1 MNNKIL
7 AIDDEKSIRFILENT
22 FKNDFDITT
31 CDNGLDALSKLQA
44 GDLPDLIICDIEMP
58 KMDGFEFILRVRE
71 SGFFDDIPLIMLSGK
86 EDSKDKIRCFNTGA
100 DDYILKP
107 FNPAELVARI
117 KRRLQSRD
125 LFMARM
131 GN

>member
-1 MNNKIL
+1 MRNKIL

-22 FKNDFDITT
+22 FKKHYDIIT
-31 CDNGLDALSKLQA
+31 CDNGLDALNTLQS
-44 GDLPDLIICDIEMP
+44 GNLPDLIICDIEMP
-58 KMDGFEFILRVRE
+58 TMDGFDFILKVRE

-86 EDSKDKIRCFNTGA
+86 EDSKDRIRCFETGA

-107 FNPAELVARI
+107 FNPTELIARI
-117 KRRLQSRD
+117 KRRLESRD
-125 LFMARM
+125 LLMNRI

>member
-1 MNNKIL
+1 MKKIM

-22 FKNDFDITT
+22 FKTDYEVTT
-31 CDNGLDALSKLQA
+31 WDNGLDALNDLQA
-44 GDLPDLIICDIEMP
+44 GNLPDLIICDIEMP
-58 KMDGFEFILRVRE
+58 QMDGFEFITKVRA

-86 EDSKDKIRCFNTGA
+86 EDSRDKIKCFETGA

-107 FNPAELVARI
+107 FNPKELKARI
-117 KRRLQSRD
+117 HRRLDSRD
-125 LFMARM
+125 MFLARF

>member
-1 MNNKIL
+1 MKNKIL

-22 FKNDFDITT
+22 FKKDYEVKT
-31 CDNGLDALSKLQA
+31 CDNGLDALNELQA
-44 GDLPDLIICDIEMP
+44 GNLPDLIICDIEMP
-58 KMDGFEFILRVRE
+58 QMDGFEFIVKVRE

-86 EDSKDKIRCFNTGA
+86 EDSKDKIRCFESGA

-117 KRRLQSRD
+117 DRRLKSRD
-125 LFMARM
+125 LFLQRL

>member
-1 MNNKIL
+1 MKKIM

-22 FKNDFDITT
+22 FKSEYEVTT
-31 CDNGLDALSKLQA
+31 WDNGLDALNDLQA
-44 GDLPDLIICDIEMP
+44 GNLPDLIICDIEMP
-58 KMDGFEFILRVRE
+58 QMDGFEFIIKVRA

-86 EDSKDKIRCFNTGA
+86 EDSKDKIKCFETGA

-107 FNPAELVARI
+107 FNPKELKARI
-117 KRRLQSRD
+117 NRRMESRD
-125 LFMARM
+125 LFLSRF

>member
-1 MNNKIL
+1 MNKKIL

-22 FKNDFDITT
+22 FKKEFDIST
-31 CDNGLDALSKLQA
+31 CDNGLDALNKLQA
-44 GDLPDLIICDIEMP
+44 GNLPDLIICDIEMP
-58 KMDGFEFILRVRE
+58 KMDGFEFIKKVRE

-86 EDSKDKIRCFNTGA
+86 EDSKDKIKCFESGA

-107 FNPAELVARI
+107 FNPLELVARI
-117 KRRLQSRD
+117 KRRLESRD
-125 LFMARM
+125 LFLQRL